1 MGQWCMNSVQQSY
14 SDHPTIH
21 DELGFAPTTEALLS
35 IINGLALE
43 DTPLTIG
50 IFGPWGSGKTS
61 QMHMILDRLDTNQC
75 IPIWFDAWR
84 YAQTDA
90 LWRALLLSVVE
101 EIRAYVLNDD
111 DRLRS
116 ILERKHRMSP
126 DAQCTLSPET
136 IQNESK
142 TFTTYLDDMVG
153 SLYRSI
159 EREETGGIEVNW
171 GEAGKVAT
179 RVAIRL
185 GFSSLPLLGVLT
197 NTFEKAIEKAQE
209 TLGEGE
215 DAAALFDVFQRTRS
229 QIYRDH
235 VRSLEQFYQ
244 QLKCLVNEWIIASN
258 LRLVV
263 FIDDLDRCLPE
274 QAIGVLEALKVF
286 LDIRGCIFLLGV
298 DREVIERGIGVRY
311 KEFTLANTQADTDTF
326 PIAGRDYLDKIIQIP
341 FELPPLEHT
350 VIQKFV
356 TQRLQQQAGLS
367 EEEIKSIAYIMA
379 NGLQPNPRKVKRT
392 LNTFRLLRELGRLLE
407 RTPQPT
413 LLAKLVVI
421 QSSFPHVY
429 EQVVLDPSVLKLL
442 EEVAS
447 GHVQMHNAQAIQKLF
462 LSLFPQSYD
471 HIIKTSEGMMLSNWT
486 DVLTHAAYRLKNML
500 SVPPFFSLNDDE
512 LRNLVFLTRRTV

>member
-1 MGQWCMNSVQQSY
+1 MQHGQPRY

-61 QMHMILDRLDTNQC
+61 QMHMLLDGLDTKC

-84 YAQTDA
+84 YAQSDA

-101 EIRAYVLNDD
+101 EIRDYVLNDD
-111 DRLRS
+111 QRLRS
-116 ILERKHRMSP
+116 ILERKRRIAP
-126 DAQCTLSPET
+126 DKHQDALSLET
-136 IQNESK
+136 IHSERE

-179 RVAIRL
+179 RAAIRL

-229 QIYRDH
+229 QIYRDQ

-244 QLKCLVNEWIIASN
+244 QLKRLVKEWIIAPD

-286 LDIRGCIFLLGV
+286 LDIRGCIFVLGV

-447 GHVQMHNAQAIQKLF
+447 GHVQNTQAIQKLF

-486 DVLTHAAYRLKNML
+486 DVLTHAAHRLKNML